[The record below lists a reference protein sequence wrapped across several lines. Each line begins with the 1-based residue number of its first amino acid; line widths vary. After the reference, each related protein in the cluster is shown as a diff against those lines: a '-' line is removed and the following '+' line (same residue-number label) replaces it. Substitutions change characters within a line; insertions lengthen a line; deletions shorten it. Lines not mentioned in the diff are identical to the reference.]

1 MVATNLWVRSRYV
14 FLFLLAVL
22 LAGPAFAAGFDPASI
37 FEVQC
42 SGCHSV
48 GRGVVV
54 GPDLAGV
61 TSRHPPAWLHSFIR
75 SSQGMVKKG
84 DQVAKTLFGKFGK
97 VMPDHDFTD
106 EQIDTLLRF
115 IASGGPKPP
124 ARFRLARTATPAEV
138 ARGRALFTGAAPL
151 AHGGPACSQCHSA
164 GAEGGWR
171 GMTLAADLTGVYERY
186 PDAWLTRVLLE
197 ARDPL
202 MVVYRDRPLTED
214 EAFALK
220 AFLYKASRSRAP
232 IDPLS
237 STVPPFFLGIGGSG
251 IALWMARRGARR
263 RPGADA

>member
-1 MVATNLWVRSRYV
+1 MGMVSASTRERSRYV
-14 FLFLLAVL
+14 LVLAMLV
-22 LAGPAFAAGFDPASI
+22 AGPALGAGFDPSAT
-37 FEVQC
+37 FELKC

-61 TSRHPPAWLHSFIR
+61 TARHDRPWLHAFIR

-84 DQVAKTLFGKFGK
+84 DAAARTLFGKFGK
-97 VMPDHDFTD
+97 VMPDHDLTD
-106 EQIDTLLRF
+106 EQIDFLLKF

-124 ARFRLARTATPAEV
+124 ARFRLARTATAAEI
-138 ARGRALFTGAAPL
+138 ARGVALFTGAAPL
-151 AHGGPACSQCHSA
+151 AHGGPPCGECHSA
-164 GAEGGWR
+164 GRWQGG
-171 GMTLAADLTGVYERY
+171 TLAADLTRVYERY
-186 PDAWLTRVLLE
+186 PDAWLTRTILA

-220 AFLYKASRSRAP
+220 AFLYKAWRSRVPA
-232 IDPLS
+232 DPLS

-251 IALWMARRGARR
+251 IALWLARRGARR
-263 RPGADA
+263 RPEGEE